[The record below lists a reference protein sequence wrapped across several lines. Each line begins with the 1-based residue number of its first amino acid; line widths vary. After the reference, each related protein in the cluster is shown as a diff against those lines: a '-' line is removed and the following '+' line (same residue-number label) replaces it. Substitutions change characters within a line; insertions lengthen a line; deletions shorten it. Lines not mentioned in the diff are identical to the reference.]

1 MKNKIIIFSLISL
14 FFLNIINV
22 SASTNTFPRTESD
35 LQVPSNVSITD
46 KNKPFI
52 LNTPKV
58 DASEKVYDFADLFTD
73 IEEQELYNEILSY
86 IKETSMDFAIV
97 TISENP
103 KSYFNGSDST
113 TVYADDFHDYNNFKT
128 DAVVFLIDMDNRK
141 FYISTSGKAIIMYD
155 DARINSTLDIA
166 EFDMKNKDYAKA
178 SKKTIKSLKNYYK
191 EGIPRS
197 NKNCKLVDGKY
208 KCYKKV
214 PLILITLV
222 SLILVIIIWLIIAL
236 SYKKIK
242 AKTNAADYVIKKKT
256 NINKR
261 IDLFLTSNTSRVRIE
276 STTSSSRGS
285 STHSSSSGSS
295 HGGGGRSF

>member
-1 MKNKIIIFSLISL
+1 MKNKLIIFSLL
-14 FFLNIINV
+14 FLFTLNITNV

-35 LQVPSNVSITD
+35 LQVPSNILITEE
-46 KNKPFI
+46 NKPFI

-58 DASEKVYDFADLFTD
+58 DAREKVYDFADLFTD
-73 IEEQELYNEILSY
+73 VEEEELYNEILSY
-86 IKETSMDFAIV
+86 IKETSMDFAVV

-113 TVYADDFHDYNNFKT
+113 TVYADDFHDYNDFKP
-128 DAVVFLIDMDNRK
+128 DAVVFLIDMENRK

-155 DARINSTLDIA
+155 DSRIDSTLDIA
-166 EFDMKNKDYAKA
+166 EFDMKNNAYAKA
-178 SKKTIKSLKNYYK
+178 SKKIVKSLKNYYK

-197 NKNCKLVDGKY
+197 NRNCELEDGKY

-214 PLILITLV
+214 PIVPIALV
-222 SLILVIIIWLIIAL
+222 SLILVITIWLCIAS

-261 IDLFLTSNTSRVRIE
+261 IDLFLTSNTSRIRIE
-276 STTSSSRGS
+276 TTTSSSGGS